1 MRHHAAIAALCLV
14 ATFGFSTAALADA
27 IAVPEPSSV
36 SLFVAAAIGLVLIAG
51 KLKLA
56 SR

>member
-1 MRHHAAIAALCLV
+1 MHHHAAIAALCLV